1 MKERRITVRGIV
13 LKRGKLLAQRL
24 KPGSDGKIKNYWAT
38 PGGGLEPGES
48 LYQGLHREMI
58 EETGVEPR
66 IGKLLFI
73 QQYEDEIKEFI
84 EFFFHI
90 ENPEDYHTIDLT
102 KTSHGEIEI
111 EHVEFIEP
119 SKQFIMPVFLQ
130 SHDIANAIN
139 SNIPVYISNNLNIAT
154 NKSGSKNSALFAES

>member
-13 LKRGKLLAQRL
+13 LKRGRLLAQRL

-48 LYQGLHREMI
+48 LYEGLRREMI
-58 EETGVEPR
+58 EETGVEPK

-73 QQYEDEIKEFI
+73 QQYEDERKEFI

-130 SHDIANAIN
+130 DYDIANAIKN
-139 SNIPVYISNNLNIAT
+139 ETPVYISDNL
-154 NKSGSKNSALFAES
+154 KHSD

>member
-13 LKRGKLLAQRL
+13 FKKGRLLAQRL

-48 LYQGLHREMI
+48 LYEGLRREMT
-58 EETGVEPR
+58 EETGVQPK
-66 IGKLLFI
+66 IGKLLFV

-102 KTSHGEIEI
+102 KTSHGELEI
-111 EHVEFIEP
+111 EHVEFINP
-119 SKQFIMPVFLQ
+119 SEQFIMPVFLQ
-130 SHDIANAIN
+130 GYDIANAVN
-139 SNIPVYISNNLNIAT
+139 SDAPVYISNNL
-154 NKSGSKNSALFAES
+154 KQSS